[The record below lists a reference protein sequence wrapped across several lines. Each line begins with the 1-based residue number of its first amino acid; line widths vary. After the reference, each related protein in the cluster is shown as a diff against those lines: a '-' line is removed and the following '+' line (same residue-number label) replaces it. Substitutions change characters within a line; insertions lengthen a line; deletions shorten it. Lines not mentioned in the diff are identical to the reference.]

1 MLLIQLWLNILIKV
15 CQTCFESQ
23 FMKGFVMSGLR
34 TCVVVLCGAMANVAV
49 ASPKIEARGELG
61 KLIGGG
67 VGGFVG
73 DKIGGAIGVP
83 GGPWGTVFGAG
94 IGGGIG
100 AYFGAEIGDRIED
113 FIRGVDRE
121 PQTREPQAP
130 REPIRDFYDYG
141 YSFGHAW

>member
-1 MLLIQLWLNILIKV
+1 M
-15 CQTCFESQ
+15 CQTCLESQ
-23 FMKGFVMSGLR
+23 LMKGFVMSGLK
-34 TCVVVLCGAMANVAV
+34 TFSCIVVLCGAMANTAI
-49 ASPKIEARGELG
+49 AGPKIEARGELG

-83 GGPWGTVFGAG
+83 GGPVGIGLGRFVGGTVGG
-94 IGGGIG
+94 YIGS
-100 AYFGAEIGDRIED
+100 EVGDRVED
-113 FIRGVDRE
+113 FIRGVD
-121 PQTREPQAP
+121 REPQAP

>member
-1 MLLIQLWLNILIKV
+1 
-15 CQTCFESQ
+15 
-23 FMKGFVMSGLR
+23 MSGLK
-34 TCVVVLCGAMANVAV
+34 TFSYIVVLCGAMANTAI

-83 GGPWGTVFGAG
+83 GGPVG
-94 IGGGIG
+94 IGLGRFLGSTAGGYIG
-100 AYFGAEIGDRIED
+100 SEVGDRVED
-113 FIRGVDRE
+113 YIRGVDREPQTRE

>member
-1 MLLIQLWLNILIKV
+1 
-15 CQTCFESQ
+15 
-23 FMKGFVMSGLR
+23 MKGFVMSGLK
-34 TCVVVLCGAMANVAV
+34 TFSCVVVLCGAMANVAI

-67 VGGFVG
+67 VGAGM
-73 DKIGGAIGVP
+73 GGAMGGAV
-83 GGPWGTVFGAG
+83 GGPAGGWAGRLVGGSVGREFGR
-94 IGGGIG
+94 
-100 AYFGAEIGDRIED
+100 EIGDRVED
-113 FIRGVDRE
+113 FIRDFINREPQTRE

>member
-1 MLLIQLWLNILIKV
+1 
-15 CQTCFESQ
+15 
-23 FMKGFVMSGLR
+23 MSGLR
-34 TCVVVLCGAMANVAV
+34 TFSCVVVLCGAMANVAI

-73 DKIGGAIGVP
+73 DKMGGVVGGAIG
-83 GGPWGTVFGAG
+83 GY
-94 IGGGIG
+94 IGS
-100 AYFGAEIGDRIED
+100 EVGDRVED
-113 FIRGVDRE
+113 YIRGVDRE

-141 YSFGHAW
+141 YSFGHVW

>member
-1 MLLIQLWLNILIKV
+1 
-15 CQTCFESQ
+15 
-23 FMKGFVMSGLR
+23 MSGSKA
-34 TCVVVLCGAMANVAV
+34 CVVVLCGAMANTAI

-83 GGPWGTVFGAG
+83 GGPVG
-94 IGGGIG
+94 IGLGRFVGGG
-100 AYFGAEIGDRIED
+100 VWREFGREIGDRVED
-113 FIRGVDRE
+113 YIRGVDREPQTRE

>member
-1 MLLIQLWLNILIKV
+1 
-15 CQTCFESQ
+15 
-23 FMKGFVMSGLR
+23 MSGLR
-34 TCVVVLCGAMANVAV
+34 TCVVVLCGAMANVAI

-83 GGPWGTVFGAG
+83 GGPVG
-94 IGGGIG
+94 IGLGRFLGGTAGGYIG
-100 AYFGAEIGDRIED
+100 SEVGDRVED
-113 FIRGVDRE
+113 YIRGVDRE
-121 PQTREPQAP
+121 PQTP

>member
-1 MLLIQLWLNILIKV
+1 
-15 CQTCFESQ
+15 
-23 FMKGFVMSGLR
+23 MSGLK
-34 TCVVVLCGAMANVAV
+34 TCVVVLCGAMVNAAI
-49 ASPKIEARGELG
+49 AGPRIEARGELG
-61 KLIGGG
+61 KFIGGG

-73 DKIGGAIGVP
+73 DKMGGFVGGAIG
-83 GGPWGTVFGAG
+83 GY
-94 IGGGIG
+94 IGS
-100 AYFGAEIGDRIED
+100 EVGDRVED